1 MGLRVVTLSLH
12 PTPEQA
18 AALEATMRA
27 FNAACQYISD
37 VAWAHHEF
45 RRVRVHRLTYRDVR
59 ERFGLS
65 SQLAVRAIGVVT
77 DSYKADR
84 EVKHTFRPDA
94 AVVYD
99 ERVMKLGAT
108 TVSLRTVTGRESI
121 RWAGGGYQRNRL
133 AAAITIGQA
142 DLLYRADKK
151 RWRLAVAI
159 TLPDV
164 PHRDVADAIG
174 VDQGI
179 VNVATTSDGDMYG
192 GSTVLGLRRRFYH
205 LRRKLQ
211 TKGTKSARRLLTK
224 RSKRERRF
232 MADVNHRL
240 TKQIAQAA
248 QSASRA
254 VGVENLQGIRARVQV
269 RQEQRRTHSS
279 WAFGQFTAFLAY
291 KCADRGVP
299 FVLLDPRDTS
309 KTCSRCGHC
318 EKANRHSQS
327 SFLCRRC
334 GFAAH
339 ADWNGAE
346 NIRQRAVALFGAGAV
361 QPPTRLEQL
370 TLLLADKLA
379 PLARQSLT
387 SAHSSS

>member
-1 MGLRVVTLSLH
+1 MWVVGLRVVTLSLH

-18 AALEATMRA
+18 AVLEATMRA

-37 VAWAHHEF
+37 VAWVHHEF

-99 ERVMKLGAT
+99 ERVMKLRAT

-121 RWAGGGYQRNRL
+121 
-133 AAAITIGQA
+133 
-142 DLLYRADKK
+142 
-151 RWRLAVAI
+151 
-159 TLPDV
+159 
-164 PHRDVADAIG
+164 
-174 VDQGI
+174 
-179 VNVATTSDGDMYG
+179 
-192 GSTVLGLRRRFYH
+192 
-205 LRRKLQ
+205 
-211 TKGTKSARRLLTK
+211 
-224 RSKRERRF
+224 
-232 MADVNHRL
+232 
-240 TKQIAQAA
+240 
-248 QSASRA
+248 
-254 VGVENLQGIRARVQV
+254 
-269 RQEQRRTHSS
+269 SS
-279 WAFGQFTAFLAY
+279 WALGQFTAFLAY

-299 FVLLDPRDTS
+299 FVLVDPRDTS
-309 KTCSRCGHC
+309 RTCSRCGHC